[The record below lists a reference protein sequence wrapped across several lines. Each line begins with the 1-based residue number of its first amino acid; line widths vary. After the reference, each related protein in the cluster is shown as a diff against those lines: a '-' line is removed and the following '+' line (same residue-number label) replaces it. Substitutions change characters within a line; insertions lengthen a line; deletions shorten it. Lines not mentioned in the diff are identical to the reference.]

1 MCYDYRRMNRDLEIL
16 DENFNIIESFTIGD
30 SLMDKQIPCVRIGQG
45 KTKILLAGAFHG
57 LEYLTSAF
65 LVKFL
70 SELIVHIMTR
80 QKMFGYDTERIFSE
94 ASIYVVPMVNPDGV
108 DIAIHGIDITNPYH
122 RALISMVGIHSFNR
136 VWQSNARGVDL
147 NHNYDAKW
155 SMVID
160 KPSPTKY
167 GGKYPE
173 SEPET
178 RAVAELIRRENF
190 DMLLTYH
197 SQGKEIYYDFDGM
210 ENKRAF
216 EVAKK
221 MAEESGYEVCKPEGT
236 AAFGGCKD
244 WFIKEY
250 GRLGFT
256 VEIGSGQN
264 PLPMSMLDDI
274 YEENAKLTLCAVEEA
289 IKDKA
294 VNKKTEM
301 LS

>member
-16 DENFNIIESFTIGD
+16 DENFNIIESFTIGE
-30 SLMDKQIPCVRIGQG
+30 SLMDKQIPCVKIGQG
-45 KTKILLAGAFHG
+45 KTKILLPGALHG

-80 QKMFGYDTERIFSE
+80 QKLFGYDTERIFSE

-197 SQGKEIYYDFDGM
+197 SQGKEIYYDFNGM
-210 ENKRAF
+210 ENKRS
-216 EVAKK
+216 EETSRRI
-221 MAEESGYEVCKPEGT
+221 AEKVGYTVSVPTGT
-236 AAFGGCKD
+236 ASFGGAKD
-244 WFIKEY
+244 WYIKAYQRMAFRAE
-250 GRLGFT
+250 LGKG
-256 VEIGSGQN
+256 VN
-264 PLPMSMLDDI
+264 PLPEDQLPEMSNDVEQI
-274 YEENAKLTLCAVEEA
+274 CLTAMQE
-289 IKDKA
+289 II
-294 VNKKTEM
+294 
-301 LS
+301 